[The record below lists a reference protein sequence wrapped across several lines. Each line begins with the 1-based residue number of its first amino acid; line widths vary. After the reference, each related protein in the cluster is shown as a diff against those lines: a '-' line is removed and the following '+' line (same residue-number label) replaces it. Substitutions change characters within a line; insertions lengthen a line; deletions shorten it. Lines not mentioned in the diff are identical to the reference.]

1 MSNSQFRLCFY
12 KLKMILDLN
21 NLLRNQKQI
30 VLCIF
35 TFQDSIVIFM
45 GSIRIYTPFGQNV
58 IGQINCATKATPGGP
73 DLR

>member
-1 MSNSQFRLCFY
+1 
-12 KLKMILDLN
+12 MIFDLN

-35 TFQDSIVIFM
+35 TFQDSTVIFM

-58 IGQINCATKATPGGP
+58 IGQINYATKAIPGGP